1 MDDMGWSDVSFKT
14 SEPILTPAIESI
26 REEGIDL
33 EQYYSQDVC
42 SPTRAVYLINS
53 FSIVIDHWKVSFK
66 NGFTKLC
73 SLSKSSSR
81 NTYK

>member
-14 SEPILTPAIESI
+14 SEPIQTPSIESI

-42 SPTRAVYLINS
+42 SPTRAVYYSLL
-53 FSIVIDHWKVSFK
+53 FSIVIDYGKVSFK
-66 NGFTKLC
+66 NGITKLC

-81 NTYK
+81 SPYK